1 MVQVHPLNHSRNKD
15 VPLIMRT
22 EILIKSKNN
31 VSFGIQYE
39 REAKNGEPFT
49 KIMLQQIMR
58 WIWTFLDRQ
67 ESLFRLE
74 VGLFS

>member
-1 MVQVHPLNHSRNKD
+1 MVQVHPLNHSRNND
-15 VPLIMRT
+15 VPWIKRN

-39 REAKNGEPFT
+39 RDAKNGEPFT

-58 WIWTFLDRQ
+58 WIWTFLDRH
-67 ESLFRLE
+67 ESLLHFDD
-74 VGLFS
+74 GLF